1 MSNATQFSFP
11 IHNDELEPTPEVL
24 VDYSLLQAAI
34 NRLKKYEPDDE
45 VTLNLEALM
54 GQRNDNPIQVVVE
67 LRDLVVERI
76 ASNTAIQ
83 LIVLDDDVEGADEND
98 CAIRPDLD
106 GKLDEFYASAIH
118 TAEVLPEQ
126 VTKIFDAVLAEG
138 EK

>member
-1 MSNATQFSFP
+1 MSNTTQYGFP

-24 VDYSLLQAAI
+24 VDCSLLQAAI

-54 GQRNDNPIQVVVE
+54 AQRNRNPIQVVVE
-67 LRDLVVERI
+67 LRDLVVERV
-76 ASNTAIQ
+76 ASNTAVQ
-83 LIVLDDDVEGADEND
+83 LIVLDDDVEGVCEGD
-98 CAIRPDLD
+98 CAIRPNLD
-106 GKLDEFYASAIH
+106 DKLDEYYAGVIR

-126 VTKIFDAVLAEG
+126 VTKIFEAVKAEG